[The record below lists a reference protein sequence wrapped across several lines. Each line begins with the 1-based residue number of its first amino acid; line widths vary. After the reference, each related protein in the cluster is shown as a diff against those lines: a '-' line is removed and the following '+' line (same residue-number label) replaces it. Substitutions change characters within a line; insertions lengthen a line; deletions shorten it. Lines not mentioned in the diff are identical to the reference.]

1 MSSRERLLVLAA
13 LCAGALVVGVEL
25 MVTAVALPAILTDLA
40 DWTQLP
46 RASWIVNGYLLAYIA
61 TMPLAGKAA
70 DRFGVSRL
78 FMLSLGAFAVG
89 SILSGA
95 AQTLDQLIAARVVQ
109 GVGAGAILPLAT
121 AGASHLYSGH
131 ERDRAL
137 GAVGAFTFLG
147 MAMGPFLGAT
157 VLEWFELE
165 PAMRSIGMGHT
176 TMAAFV
182 SPAWRWAFYLGAPL
196 AIIALSCVWAAAPD
210 WSAMGSRTA
219 GRIDAIG
226 AALFTSALAL
236 GLLAVTSL
244 PDLTEP
250 GTVPIALIAGAG
262 AIFLGGL
269 AAWRFA
275 NTPEP
280 FLDLRWLRN
289 RVFAGAVLVS
299 LLTGFALATVII
311 GAAVYVDRVRY
322 AGPDE
327 QRLVLG
333 TLALAMSGGALGSGF
348 ALRVVRVVPLSLTG
362 LLLSVVGLVLLA
374 LNRPETP
381 LWLLLVGLALF
392 GAGFGLTVT
401 PRSSAAMDALGRG
414 AFGMAS
420 AGVTVARMIGM
431 AIGLAVLT
439 GFGTSRI
446 EALSVVLT
454 DQAARDAVLP
464 PALQGRPLGDPL
476 VIAALET
483 FASGQAAAILSGLFL
498 VSSAVLLAAILPTL
512 LMHGPRRLPGRATI
526 AADDADEGEGE
537 TEEARPA
544 LAL

>member
-1 MSSRERLLVLAA
+1 MSTRERLLLLAA
-13 LCAGALVVGVEL
+13 LCAGAFVVGIEL
-25 MVTAVALPAILTDLA
+25 MVTAVALPAILADLG

-78 FMLSLGAFAVG
+78 FMLALGGFAIG

-95 AQTLDQLIAARVVQ
+95 AQSLDQLVAARVLQ

-121 AGASHLYSGH
+121 AGASYLYSGH
-131 ERDRAL
+131 DRDRAL

-147 MAMGPFLGAT
+147 MAVGPFLGAT

-165 PAMRSIGMGHT
+165 PALRAMGAAHT
-176 TMAAFV
+176 TMAAMLT
-182 SPAWRWAFYLGAPL
+182 PAWRWAFYLGAPL
-196 AIIALSCVWAAAPD
+196 AIIALTCVWAAAPD
-210 WSAMGSRTA
+210 WSAMSARVG
-219 GRIDAIG
+219 GRIDALG
-226 AALFTSALAL
+226 ALLFTLALAL

-244 PDLTEP
+244 TDLSDTAS
-250 GTVPIALIAGAG
+250 VVLALGAAAAAVIAGGIA
-262 AIFLGGL
+262 AI
-269 AAWRFA
+269 RFA
-275 NTPEP
+275 TIPEP
-280 FLDLRWLRN
+280 FLDLRMLRN

-299 LLTGFALATVII
+299 LLTGYAFATVII

-322 AGPDE
+322 AGPEE

-333 TLALAMSGGALGSGF
+333 TLALATAAGALGSGF
-348 ALRVVRVVPLSLTG
+348 ALRLVRIVPLSLAG
-362 LLLSVVGLVLLA
+362 LAISVGGLVLLA
-374 LNRPETP
+374 VNGPDSP
-381 LWLLLVGLALF
+381 LWLLLLGLGLF

-431 AIGLAVLT
+431 AVGLAVLT
-439 GFGTSRI
+439 AFGTSRI
-446 EALSVVLT
+446 EALSLILT
-454 DQAARDAVLP
+454 DQAARDAALP

-476 VIAALET
+476 VIAALEEY
-483 FASGQAAAILSGLFL
+483 ASGQAASILSGLFL
-498 VSSAVLLAAILPTL
+498 IASVVLLAAILPTL
-512 LMHGPRRLPGRATI
+512 LMHGPRALPGRATI
-526 AADDADEGEGE
+526 AADGAHEGDG
-537 TEEARPA
+537 EEARPA